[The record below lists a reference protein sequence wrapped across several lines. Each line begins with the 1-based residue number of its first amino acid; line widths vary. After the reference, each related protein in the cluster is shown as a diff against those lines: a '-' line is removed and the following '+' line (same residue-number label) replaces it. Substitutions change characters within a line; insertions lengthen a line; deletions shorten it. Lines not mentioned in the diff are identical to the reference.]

1 MDVEEQG
8 EQSRVLAGGSAGSV
22 SVSLHPL
29 VIMNISD
36 HFTRVR
42 VQQEEG
48 GPLLGVH
55 LLDTIAAS
63 SLCLWQGLSTKLSF

>member
-1 MDVEEQG
+1 MEVEEGSRAQ
-8 EQSRVLAGGSAGSV
+8 QSRVVVAGGASTTGSV

-48 GPLLGVH
+48 GAPIGALQLETYFIFFIYH
-55 LLDTIAAS
+55 T
-63 SLCLWQGLSTKLSF
+63 